1 MKKLYFLEGK
11 AFGTINPLSRF
22 KNNVYAIGDLSIFLP
37 RAHTTTTAIHGRL
50 KYK

>member
-1 MKKLYFLEGK
+1 MKKLYFLEGE

-22 KNNVYAIGDLSIFLP
+22 KNNVHAIGDLSIFIP
-37 RAHTTTTAIHGRL
+37 RAHTTTMIPVRL